1 MIKLIAID
9 LDGTLLN
16 SDKKIPDENIKA
28 IQKAAKAGVKIVLCT
43 GRPKSGILPYFER
56 LGLTDEEYIIM
67 NNGCSIY
74 NTKNWE
80 LVSYAQVNNDELD
93 KLDQVLADYPE
104 VCLTLTGE
112 KHYYAVGS
120 EVPELVQY
128 DAGLVFDTAKAVSI
142 DELKASSEII
152 FQAMYMARAP
162 YLDPFQEA
170 KESALAAEFS
180 VVRSQKYIFEAMPKG
195 YTKATALKALSEKL
209 GFTPAEVMAIGDA
222 ANDIEM
228 LEFADNSVAMGNAT
242 DEVKALCRYETTTN
256 DQAGVAQAIYDYVL
270 K

>member
-1 MIKLIAID
+1 MF
-9 LDGTLLN
+9 
-16 SDKKIPDENIKA
+16 
-28 IQKAAKAGVKIVLCT
+28 LCT

-93 KLDQVLADYPE
+93 KLDQAVEGYPE

-162 YLDPFQEA
+162 YLDLFQ
-170 KESALAAEFS
+170 
-180 VVRSQKYIFEAMPKG
+180 RS
-195 YTKATALKALSEKL
+195 
-209 GFTPAEVMAIGDA
+209 
-222 ANDIEM
+222 
-228 LEFADNSVAMGNAT
+228 
-242 DEVKALCRYETTTN
+242 
-256 DQAGVAQAIYDYVL
+256 
-270 K
+270 

>member
-16 SDKKIPDENIKA
+16 SDKKIPDENVKA

-93 KLDQVLADYPE
+93 KLDQAVEGYPE

-112 KHYYAVGS
+112 N
-120 EVPELVQY
+120 
-128 DAGLVFDTAKAVSI
+128 
-142 DELKASSEII
+142 II
-152 FQAMYMARAP
+152 MP
-162 YLDPFQEA
+162 LEA
-170 KESALAAEFS
+170 KCQNWFNMMQGLFSIQLKLLAL
-180 VVRSQKYIFEAMPKG
+180 M
-195 YTKATALKALSEKL
+195 
-209 GFTPAEVMAIGDA
+209 
-222 ANDIEM
+222 N
-228 LEFADNSVAMGNAT
+228 
-242 DEVKALCRYETTTN
+242 
-256 DQAGVAQAIYDYVL
+256 
-270 K
+270 